1 MHQTEERLDCVDD
14 FLKHQNLELQRVS
27 PVVPCRDLIDFSMLL
42 KNLSLNSYY
51 LCSFPSVVVRS
62 IPAVPMNRT
71 EESGIVSMWVKA
83 RFLNFEPNIA
93 HDFDAQPLF
102 ELKVTLSVDCSN
114 LQYLDISHIF
124 LRVLNSN
131 EHRPKP
137 NHQGSSAVT
146 VGKDIGNFQNNIFNW
161 TGKTKARIAR
171 ERHEEVGSKK
181 IEITKDRDWSAFE
194 EQLKAVPHIAHF
206 AILHPDTA
214 EVWVSSAGF
223 EFKEYEDP
231 SYNLKINERDCL
243 LNIFKKHGN
252 VDTKVA
258 VRLLGEKFSFPK
270 DGGYNSETH
279 LIKFANDSKSLA
291 GIAARNHRCIFLGIY
306 SRPEA
311 KRLDD
316 SDSEY
321 QLVKIYNRI
330 SDIAQHYQENIFHE
344 AHRVTF
350 TAVFTKPGC
359 YELNNLLFTSQSGQ
373 IISNSHQN
381 EEVKLFIR
389 HQPKPAHTE
398 ASAESPAPE
407 PEAAK

>member
-1 MHQTEERLDCVDD
+1 MHQTEEKLDCVDD

-27 PVVPCRDLIDFSMLL
+27 SVVPCRDLIDFSMLL
-42 KNLSLNSYY
+42 KNLSLDSYY

-62 IPAVPMNRT
+62 IPAIPMSRS
-71 EESGIVSMWVKA
+71 EESGVVPMWVKT
-83 RFLNFEPNIA
+83 RFLSLESNIG
-93 HDFDAQPLF
+93 HDFDAQPL
-102 ELKVTLSVDCSN
+102 LKLQVNLSVDCSN
-114 LQYLDISHIF
+114 LQYLDLNHIF

-146 VGKDIGNFQNNIFNW
+146 VGRDTGNFQNNTFNW
-161 TGKTKARIAR
+161 IGKTKTKITR
-171 ERHEEVGSKK
+171 ERKEEGTKK
-181 IEITKDRDWSAFE
+181 IEITKDRDWSAFKQ
-194 EQLKAVPHIAHF
+194 QLEAVPHICHF

-214 EVWVSSAGF
+214 EVWVSSEGF
-223 EFKEYEDP
+223 EFREYDDP

-243 LNIFKKHGN
+243 LSIFKKHGN

-291 GIAARNHRCIFLGIY
+291 GIAARNRRCIFLGIY
-306 SRPEA
+306 RRPEA

-330 SDIAQHYQENIFHE
+330 SDIALHYQENIFHE
-344 AHRVTF
+344 DHRVSF
-350 TAVFTKPGC
+350 TAVFTRPGC
-359 YELNNLLFTSQSGQ
+359 YELNNLLFTSQNGQ
-373 IISNSHQN
+373 TISNSNQN

-389 HQPKPAHTE
+389 HQPKSAHTE
-398 ASAESPAPE
+398 PSAEPPAPE